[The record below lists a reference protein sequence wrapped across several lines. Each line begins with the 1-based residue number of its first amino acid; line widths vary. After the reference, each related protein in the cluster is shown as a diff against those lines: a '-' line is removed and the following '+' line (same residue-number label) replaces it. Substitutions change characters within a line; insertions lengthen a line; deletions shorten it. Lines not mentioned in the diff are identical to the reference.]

1 MACIKCGKE
10 TAVGAEFCQEC
21 LTDMERHPVKQGTPV
36 ILPKRDDL
44 PVVRHNKKR
53 TLKPEQ
59 QVQQLRKTCAIL
71 FVITLTMAVIAAAAV
86 ALMFQLTDDPFTS
99 LLS

>member
-10 TAVGAEFCQEC
+10 TAAGAEFCQEC
-21 LTDMERHPVKQGTPV
+21 LADMERHPVKQGTPV

-44 PVVRHNKKR
+44 PVTRHTKKK
-53 TLKPEQ
+53 TVKPEQ
-59 QVQQLRKTCAIL
+59 QVLHLRKVSAIL
-71 FVITLTMAVIAAAAV
+71 FVIALTMAVIAAAAI
-86 ALMFQLTDDPFTS
+86 ALVFQLSDNPFSS